1 MNTQSNL
8 QQSLKSRH
16 IQMMAI
22 GGMIGAGFFQGSAEV
37 ISLAGPGVIFTYL
50 LGGLLL
56 LVVMSALAEMAT
68 VYPKQDI
75 RRIIHHALGHR
86 ISFLIGGLYW
96 ISWIVVMALEVV
108 VAGKF
113 LQFWFTELPLWGL
126 SLCVAF
132 FLFLLN
138 LAPVKYFGEAEFWI
152 SGIKVFTL
160 ILFILF
166 GGYLLLFQQ
175 ADPTANLIE
184 YGGFFPQ
191 GISSVFSALLVV
203 LFSYGGAELIGMTL
217 AETENAEKVVPR
229 VVRATISRILIFY
242 TLPLLIICGL
252 TPWNELSHQESP
264 FIQVFMALGFEGA
277 AHFMNFVM
285 LTAVVSAANSGLY
298 ATSRLLYSLSKEGQ
312 APPVF
317 QRLNRDGVPII
328 GVGLSLAGLLLGAL
342 VSYLS
347 PENVFNYLMGI
358 PGYVVLSM
366 WILICLSQ
374 LKLRPA
380 YTDRLTFRVW
390 LFPHLTRVTLF
401 ILVCILIKLLLDP
414 SQWISSTL
422 FISLIGILLALYMVR
437 NKTYRGEKE
446 GKAA

>member
-1 MNTQSNL
+1 MNTPSNL

-37 ISLAGPGVIFTYL
+37 ISLAGPSVIFTYM

-68 VYPKQDI
+68 VYPKQDV
-75 RRIIHHALGHR
+75 RRIIHQALGHR
-86 ISFLIGGLYW
+86 VSFLIGGLYW
-96 ISWIVVMALEVV
+96 ISWVLVMALEVV

-113 LQFWFTELPLWGL
+113 LQFWFPQMPLWGL
-126 SLCVAF
+126 SLFVAF
-132 FLFLLN
+132 FLFVLN

-152 SGIKVFTL
+152 SGIKVVTL
-160 ILFILF
+160 VLFILF
-166 GGYLLLFQQ
+166 GGYLLLFKQT
-175 ADPTANLIE
+175 DPTANLIQ
-184 YGGFFPQ
+184 YGGFFPH
-191 GISSVFSALLVV
+191 GIPAVFSALLVV

-217 AETENAEKVVPR
+217 AETENAERVVPR

-252 TPWNELSHQESP
+252 TPWNELSHQASP
-264 FIQVFMALGFEGA
+264 FIQVFMELGFEGA

-285 LTAVVSAANSGLY
+285 LTAVISAANSGLY
-298 ATSRLLYSLSKEGQ
+298 ATSRLLYSLAREGQ
-312 APPVF
+312 APAAF
-317 QRLNRDGVPII
+317 QRLNREGVPIV
-328 GVGLSLAGLLLGAL
+328 GVGLSLVGLLFGAL

-366 WILICLSQ
+366 WILICSSQ
-374 LKLRPA
+374 LKLRPTYSA
-380 YTDRLTFRVW
+380 RLSFKV
-390 LFPHLTRVTLF
+390 LFFPHLTRVTLF
-401 ILVCILIKLLLDP
+401 ILVCIFIKLLLDP
-414 SQWISSTL
+414 TQWISSAI
-422 FISLIGILLALYMVR
+422 FISIVAMLLTHYALR
-437 NKTYRGEKE
+437 HNKDHGQRID
-446 GKAA
+446 KAA

>member
-1 MNTQSNL
+1 MNTESNL
-8 QQSLKSRH
+8 QQTLKSRH

-37 ISLAGPGVIFTYL
+37 ISLAGPGVIFTYM

-68 VYPKQDI
+68 VYPKQDV
-75 RRIIHHALGHR
+75 RRIIHQALGHR
-86 ISFLIGGLYW
+86 TSFIIGGLYW
-96 ISWIVVMALEVV
+96 INWTLVMALEVV

-113 LQFWFTELPLWGL
+113 LQFWFPQMPLWGL
-126 SLCVAF
+126 TLSVIL

-166 GGYLLLFQQ
+166 GGYLLLFKE
-175 ADPTANLIE
+175 ADPAANLIQ

-203 LFSYGGAELIGMTL
+203 LFSYGGAELIGMTI
-217 AETENAEKVVPR
+217 AETKNAERVVPR
-229 VVRATISRILIFY
+229 VVRATVSRILIFY

-252 TPWNELSHQESP
+252 TPWNELSHHESP
-264 FIQVFMALGFEGA
+264 FIQVFMELGLNGA

-285 LTAVVSAANSGLY
+285 LTAVISAANSGLY
-298 ATSRLLYSLSKEGQ
+298 ATSRLLYSLAKEGQ
-312 APPVF
+312 APLVF
-317 QRLNRDGVPII
+317 QRVNREGVPYV
-328 GVGLSLAGLLLGAL
+328 GVGFSLMGLLLGAV

-347 PENVFNYLMGI
+347 PENVFSYLMGI

-380 YTDRLTFRVW
+380 YESRLTFRVW
-390 LFPHLTRVTLF
+390 FFPHLSRVTLF
-401 ILVCILIKLLLDP
+401 VLACILIKLLLDP
-414 SQWISSTL
+414 NQWISSAL
-422 FISLIGILLALYMVR
+422 FVSIIGLLLAHYSFRHKSDKMQR
-437 NKTYRGEKE
+437 ED
-446 GKAA
+446 KAA